1 MATGKES
8 TRSGKGVSR
17 GKANSEKT
25 AWRSFIQALRATFFG
40 RLLLVLLFAALLLGI
55 NLLISGN
62 RFSTFYIIT
71 AVEILLF
78 LTVGFVRVMVRSDE

>member
-1 MATGKES
+1 MATGKKS

-17 GKANSEKT
+17 GKANSEKS
-25 AWRSFIQALRATFFG
+25 AWRSFIQALCATFFC
-40 RLLLVLLFAALLLGI
+40 RLLLVLLFAAMLLGI

-62 RFSTFYIIT
+62 HFSTFYIIT

-78 LTVGFVRVMVRSDE
+78 LTAGFVRAMVRSDE